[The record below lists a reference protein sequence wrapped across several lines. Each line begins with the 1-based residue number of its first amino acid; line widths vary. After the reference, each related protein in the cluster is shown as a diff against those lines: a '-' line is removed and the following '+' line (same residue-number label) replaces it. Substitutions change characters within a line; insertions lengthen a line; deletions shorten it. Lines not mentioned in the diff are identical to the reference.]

1 MESLDLN
8 GLAKSLPGSGLE
20 KAEKDLLN
28 NFKAAALSITTL
40 YRSSRNASKRAY
52 NAGYAAACQ
61 DLMMMIQQGV
71 SVGGIAPST
80 SDNPLGGEMSIGR
93 ILDWI
98 EARMEA
104 IKARE
109 EEEDEDEEREKE
121 RDRTRAGPQVS
132 RTDLNKDINNASVS
146 FPSHPTASSSRPSDP
161 TVGPLLNPRFSA
173 PTPLTPH
180 SPSNSNPTQLTTPS
194 PTIPTRPNPMF
205 QRLIK
210 SRPSPARK
218 DISIDAP
225 SVPGLATPLASS
237 ENVPRTPI
245 FPSIHPPFPPIPQA
259 DIAAGTKRR
268 HTVMMMLDSAA
279 PPTVVDVS
287 SSSAAPNTVSSTQG
301 NPRRRTR
308 SQRSAHHA
316 QGQAHASSTDSMDV
330 EEDGR
335 ERKRV
340 TRR

>member
-146 FPSHPTASSSRPSDP
+146 FPPHPTASSSKPSDP
-161 TVGPLLNPRFSA
+161 TSA

-180 SPSNSNPTQLTTPS
+180 SPSNSNPAHPNTPS
-194 PTIPTRPNPMF
+194 PTIPTRSNPLF
-205 QRLIK
+205 QRPIK
-210 SRPSPARK
+210 SRPSLVRK

-225 SVPGLATPLASS
+225 SMPGLSTPLASS

-245 FPSIHPPFPPIPQA
+245 FPSMHPPFPSIPQA
-259 DIAAGTKRR
+259 DITAGTKRR

-287 SSSAAPNTVSSTQG
+287 SSSAGPNTAPSTQG

-340 TRR
+340 ARR

>member
-80 SDNPLGGEMSIGR
+80 SDNPLSGEMTIGR

-121 RDRTRAGPQVS
+121 RDRTRAGPQTS
-132 RTDLNKDINNASVS
+132 RTDLNKDMSNVSVS
-146 FPSHPTASSSRPSDP
+146 SSSHPTTSSSKPSD
-161 TVGPLLNPRFSA
+161 LMSA

-180 SPSNSNPTQLTTPS
+180 SPTNSNLTHPTTPS
-194 PTIPTRPNPMF
+194 PTIPTRSIPLF
-205 QRLIK
+205 QRSIK
-210 SRPSPARK
+210 SRLSSARK
-218 DISIDAP
+218 DIPIDTP
-225 SVPGLATPLASS
+225 STPCLSTPLAAT
-237 ENVPRTPI
+237 ENVPRTPV
-245 FPSIHPPFPPIPQA
+245 FPSVHPPFPSIPQG

-279 PPTVVDVS
+279 SPTVVDVS
-287 SSSAAPNTVSSTQG
+287 SSSAGTNTVSSTQG

-316 QGQAHASSTDSMDV
+316 QGQVHATSTDSMDV

-340 TRR
+340 ARR

>member
-40 YRSSRNASKRAY
+40 YRSSRNSSKRAY

-146 FPSHPTASSSRPSDP
+146 FPPHPTASSSKPSDP
-161 TVGPLLNPRFSA
+161 TSA

-180 SPSNSNPTQLTTPS
+180 SPSNSNPAHLNTPS
-194 PTIPTRPNPMF
+194 PTIPTRSNPLF
-205 QRLIK
+205 QRPIK
-210 SRPSPARK
+210 SRPS
-218 DISIDAP
+218 
-225 SVPGLATPLASS
+225 L
-237 ENVPRTPI
+237 NVPRTPI
-245 FPSIHPPFPPIPQA
+245 FPSMHPPFPSIPQA
-259 DIAAGTKRR
+259 DITAGTKRR

-279 PPTVVDVS
+279 PPTVMDVS
-287 SSSAAPNTVSSTQG
+287 SSSAGPNTAPSTQG

-316 QGQAHASSTDSMDV
+316 QGQAHTSSTDSMDV

-340 TRR
+340 ARR

>member
-80 SDNPLGGEMSIGR
+80 SDNPLSGEMSIGR

-121 RDRTRAGPQVS
+121 RDRTRGGPQIS
-132 RTDLNKDINNASVS
+132 RTDPNKDVNNASVS
-146 FPSHPTASSSRPSDP
+146 SSSHPTTSSSKSSDL
-161 TVGPLLNPRFSA
+161 TVGSFA

-180 SPSNSNPTQLTTPS
+180 SLTNSNLTHPTTPS
-194 PTIPTRPNPMF
+194 PTIPARSISLF
-205 QRLIK
+205 QRPIK
-210 SRPSPARK
+210 SRPSSARK
-218 DISIDAP
+218 DISTDIP
-225 SVPGLATPLASS
+225 SMPCVSTPLAST
-237 ENVPRTPI
+237 ENVPRTPVLPPMHAP
-245 FPSIHPPFPPIPQA
+245 FPSTPQG

-287 SSSAAPNTVSSTQG
+287 SSSGGANVVSSTQG

-316 QGQAHASSTDSMDV
+316 QGQAHATTTDSMDV

-340 TRR
+340 ARR